1 MAKEP
6 DYYGALGVSR
16 DATLEEIRRAYHL
29 AARQY
34 HPDVNVEAGETQ
46 LFLDVQQAYEV
57 LSNPKKRSAYD
68 ATLPPYVPPPSP
80 ASISTIFSRSHLTR
94 IKEPQVV
101 YTLVELEAPPGAP
114 RVNGPPINV
123 CLILDCSTSMQGD
136 RLDTVK
142 LTAIELTRQLRPV
155 DTLSIVTFSD
165 KAEVL
170 LPAGKHPTRE
180 ELETLIQMIHTN
192 GATEVFKG
200 LEAGYFQ
207 VRRNL
212 RKNQFN
218 HILLLTDGHTYG
230 DELACL
236 QIADQAMAEGVVIS
250 ALGIGEEWNDTFLD
264 KLTSTTGGTTT
275 YVSQT
280 EEIRKFLKQKF
291 SGFSET
297 YAERVG
303 FNFSL
308 LNGVQLHYAFRLA
321 PESSPLQ
328 TSSPMLLGS
337 IPYESSLSFLLEFRV
352 LPLPANINQVMLAK
366 GLFSFDI
373 PSQPEIMAPSNF
385 DLVLPVSDSPQP
397 EAPSPSLVQAISKLN
412 LYRMQERAYKELAD
426 GRMGDASQHLQNL
439 ATHLFAQGEHDLART
454 TLREAELIEQGEK
467 IGEEGKK
474 RIKYGTRALLLPG
487 SVTTH
492 PLDTVGGGEL

>member
-6 DYYGALGVSR
+6 DFYEALGVSR
-16 DATLEEIRRAYHL
+16 DASLEEIRRAYHL
-29 AARQY
+29 AVRQY
-34 HPDVNVEAGETQ
+34 HPDVNVNVGETQ
-46 LFLDVQQAYEV
+46 LFLAVQQAYEV
-57 LSNPKKRSAYD
+57 LSNPKKRAAYD
-68 ATLPPYVPPPSP
+68 ATLPPYIPPPP
-80 ASISTIFSRSHLTR
+80 AANVTTILSRSYLTR

-101 YTLVELEAPPGAP
+101 YTLVELAAPPDAP

-123 CLILDCSTSMQGD
+123 CLILDCSTSMQGE

-142 LTAIELTRQLRPV
+142 LTAIELTRQIRPV

-170 LPAGKHPTRE
+170 LPAGDHPTKE
-180 ELETLIQMIHTN
+180 KLETLIQMIHTN
-192 GATEVFKG
+192 GATEIFKG

-218 HILLLTDGHTYG
+218 HLLLLTDGHTYG

-250 ALGIGEEWNDTFLD
+250 ALGIGDEWNDTFLD
-264 KLTSTTGGTTT
+264 KLTSSTGGTVT
-275 YVSQT
+275 YVSQS
-280 EEIRKFLKQKF
+280 EDIRKFLKQKF

-297 YAERVG
+297 YAEMVS

-308 LNGVQLHYAFRLA
+308 PDGIQLDYSFRLA

-328 TSSPMLLGS
+328 ITSPMPLGS
-337 IPYESSLSFLLEFRV
+337 IPYESSLSFLMEF
-352 LPLPANINQVMLAK
+352 QVMPMLADLDQVVLAK

-373 PSQPEIMAPSNF
+373 PSQPDTTAPSHL
-385 DLVLPVSDSPQP
+385 DLVLPISETPHP
-397 EAPSPSLVQAISKLN
+397 ETPTPNLVQAISKLN

-426 GRMGDASQHLQNL
+426 GQRKNASQHLQNL

-454 TLREAELIEQGEK
+454 TLREAEQIQHGDR
-467 IGEEGKK
+467 IGEGGKK
-474 RIKYGTRALLLPG
+474 RIKYGTRALLLP
-487 SVTTH
+487 SDVTTN
-492 PLDTVGGGEL
+492 PLDTSGGGEL